1 MLRNQRTHNP
11 KQPAPKTRN
20 PTRRPPYRRR
30 KSFRRPSIQHRIK
43 HALEEILHDVEA
55 DITGGAVD
63 TTEQED
69 GNAHHGGGEDHGI
82 FAADARDTVRCGAE
96 QDAND
101 AGEVDV
107 DVGAVGVA
115 EGEVKGAVFCGEDFW
130 EEGAYS

>member
-1 MLRNQRTHNP
+1 MLRYQRTHNP

-20 PTRRPPYRRR
+20 STRRPPDRRR
-30 KSFRRPSIQHRIK
+30 KSFRRPPIQHRIE

-63 TTEQED
+63 TAEQED
-69 GNAHHGGGEDHGI
+69 GNAHHGGGEDHGV
-82 FAADARDTVRCGAE
+82 FAADARDAVGCGAK
-96 QDAND
+96 QDADD

-107 DVGAVGVA
+107 DVGTVGVA
-115 EGEVKGAVFCGEDFW
+115 EGEVKGAVFCGEDFG